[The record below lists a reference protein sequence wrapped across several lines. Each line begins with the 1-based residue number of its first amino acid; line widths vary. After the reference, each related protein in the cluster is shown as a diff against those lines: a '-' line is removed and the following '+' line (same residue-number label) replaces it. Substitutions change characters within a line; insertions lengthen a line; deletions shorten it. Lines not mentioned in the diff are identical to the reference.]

1 MPGARLISRSNA
13 LSEFPPTREA
23 LTVFVRGLRLDA
35 GIGVYAHEQGRLQ
48 PLIVDVNL
56 TLTPGPV
63 ERLADTVNYEKVAEA
78 ARGLIDAGHIEL
90 VETLAERL
98 AAACLALP
106 RVTRAAVRIEKPEA
120 LAGAEAA
127 GCEVVLSR

>member
-1 MPGARLISRSNA
+1 MTSRSSD
-13 LSEFPPTREA
+13 LSDFTPLHEA
-23 LTVFVRGLRLDA
+23 LIVFVRGLRLDA

-48 PLIVDVNL
+48 PLIVDVTL
-56 TLTPGPV
+56 TLTAGPV
-63 ERLADTVNYEKVAEA
+63 EGLGDTVNYERVAEA

-98 AAACLALP
+98 AVACLALP

-127 GCEVVLSR
+127 GCEVVLAR